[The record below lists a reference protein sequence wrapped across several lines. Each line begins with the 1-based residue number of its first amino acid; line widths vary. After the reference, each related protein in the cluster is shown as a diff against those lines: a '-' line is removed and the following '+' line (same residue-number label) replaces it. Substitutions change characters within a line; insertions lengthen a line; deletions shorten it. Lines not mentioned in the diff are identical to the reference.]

1 VTNRLKLLA
10 IAAVVSLSFGL
21 TVSAA
26 SSPSLTLFAD
36 SGAVVQVLPEIDGTP
51 CWDAGEYVVAPEG
64 VTFDECTAPTVPPTT
79 TSPPATTV
87 PPTTQPPPTTTEP
100 PITTTPPA
108 DVQFVESFDTE
119 ASLDRFDYQVHH
131 AWTANSTKAA
141 WPGDHDTSCGGAGTL
156 RQVNNPTAIDGQ
168 THYPGMG
175 PDVGVV
181 YWCQPAGA
189 DAHMMTSF
197 NTSHYAQVNFAPK
210 PTFNDV
216 NKVCWD
222 QNRTNLGSRHWT
234 QLVVVPLDT
243 FAANG
248 DRLDYV
254 ASRFSP
260 TGPGKYGIHP
270 RDETLLV
277 EFGRGKPRV
286 QIGQSVQDINGLAWS
301 AGSDKAARY
310 EHCVENTASGIR
322 VTIDGGTGP
331 IAYNYQGSLPSGDVR
346 VILQQDLYNPDKAPG
361 TPNAYTWHWD
371 NIIVDTD

>member
-1 VTNRLKLLA
+1 MRRGGTGLVVLVVAA
-10 IAAVVSLSFGL
+10 IAL
-21 TVSAA
+21 AA
-26 SSPSLTLFAD
+26 
-36 SGAVVQVLPEIDGTP
+36 GIDALRGGGSETI
-51 CWDAGEYVVAPEG
+51 GESEP
-64 VTFDECTAPTVPPTT
+64 
-79 TSPPATTV
+79 
-87 PPTTQPPPTTTEP
+87 PPPTTT
-100 PITTTPPA
+100 TTTTTQAPTTTAAPTTTVVVTIPA
-108 DVQFVESFDTE
+108 EGFVETFDTE

-131 AWTANSTKAA
+131 AWTANTTKFA
-141 WPGDHDTSCGGAGTL
+141 WPGDHDASCGPAGSL
-156 RQVNNPTAIDGQ
+156 RQVDNPTAIDGQ

-181 YWCQPAGA
+181 YWCHPAGA
-189 DAHMMTSF
+189 NAHMMTSF

-210 PTFNDV
+210 PTFNDAD
-216 NKVCWD
+216 KVCWD
-222 QNRTNLGSRHWT
+222 QNRTDLGSRHWT

-243 FAANG
+243 FEAND

-270 RDETLLV
+270 TDETLLI

-286 QIGQSVQDINGLAWS
+286 QIGQSVQDINGLAWN
-301 AGSDKAARY
+301 AGSDKASRY
-310 EHCVENTASGIR
+310 EHCVENTASGLR

-346 VILQQDLYNPDKAPG
+346 VIFQQDLYNPDKAPG

-371 NIIVDTD
+371 NIVID